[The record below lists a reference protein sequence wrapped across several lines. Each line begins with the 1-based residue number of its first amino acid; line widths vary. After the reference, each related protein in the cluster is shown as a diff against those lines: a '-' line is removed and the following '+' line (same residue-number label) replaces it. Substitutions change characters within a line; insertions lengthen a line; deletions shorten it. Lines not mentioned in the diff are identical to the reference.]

1 MANLPLDTG
10 GSSSHVF
17 SYSLCL
23 VKYSLAKGFI
33 SAPEN
38 MYIYNYK
45 LHYLDICTQIYYN
58 TQPVYYIKLTYL
70 GVLTNNN

>member
-1 MANLPLDTG
+1 MESLPLDTG

-38 MYIYNYK
+38 IYIFNYNF
-45 LHYLDICTQIYYN
+45 HLDIHKKIYYN
-58 TQPVYYIKLTYL
+58 TQSVQYIIIL
-70 GVLTNNN
+70 

>member
-1 MANLPLDTG
+1 MASLPLDTG

-38 MYIYNYK
+38 IYTFNYNFR
-45 LHYLDICTQIYYN
+45 LDIRKNIYHN
-58 TQPVYYIKLTYL
+58 TQPVQYIL
-70 GVLTNNN
+70 